1 MDNTSAKKRM
11 QLNIYQDD
19 LYKNNARNTM
29 RSQAKM
35 AMEDTIGQASAM
47 TGGYANS
54 YAQTVGQQEYAR
66 VLDSMNNTD
75 DAPDI
80 DSEFYQNMLNDYLEP
95 ENESDIP
102 DGILA
107 QMQKYT
113 TRQGQAEYLAS
124 LVNQG
129 TIADMDTATAILE
142 QYGVKDFVDRT
153 WEMIDDG
160 GGNFLGLGIDRNAKV
175 SDGTKT
181 YTLAELRRLL
191 DRKTDMTRKEA
202 TEWIKELEE
211 DLGIRRRKE

>member
-11 QLNIYQDD
+11 QLNVYQDD

-80 DSEFYQNMLNDYLEP
+80 DSELYQNMLNDYLEP

-113 TRQGQAEYLAS
+113 TEQGQSEYLAS

-129 TIADMDTATAILE
+129 TIDLDQSIDILE
-142 QYGVKDFVDRT
+142 RYGVKDFVNRT